1 MLLFVVLLRGMRLTS
16 GAEGIV
22 HGGGTSSLIEE
33 ALRLLEALIDMVELG
48 QGLAILGDLVVFD

>member
-1 MLLFVVLLRGMRLTS
+1 MAG
-16 GAEGIV
+16 GAEGII

-33 ALRLLEALIDMVELG
+33 ALRLLEALIDVVELG

>member
-1 MLLFVVLLRGMRLTS
+1 LTG

-22 HGGGTSSLIEE
+22 LGGGTSSLIEK

>member
-1 MLLFVVLLRGMRLTS
+1 MTS

-22 HGGGTSSLIEE
+22 HGGRPSSLIEE
-33 ALRLLEALIDMVELG
+33 ALRLLEALIDVVELG

>member
-1 MLLFVVLLRGMRLTS
+1 MRLTS